1 MPVFVLSRLPCS
13 LWVSRTGSASG
24 WCALQEALYKCI
36 ETIQYNYVIN
46 YNITLDF
53 FNQLDKTCI
62 ITLDL
67 FNHVFAIEE
76 TTPDEIINF
85 SRTIR
90 LSHSR
95 LKE

>member
-1 MPVFVLSRLPCS
+1 L
-13 LWVSRTGSASG
+13 
-24 WCALQEALYKCI
+24 
-36 ETIQYNYVIN
+36 
-46 YNITLDF
+46 